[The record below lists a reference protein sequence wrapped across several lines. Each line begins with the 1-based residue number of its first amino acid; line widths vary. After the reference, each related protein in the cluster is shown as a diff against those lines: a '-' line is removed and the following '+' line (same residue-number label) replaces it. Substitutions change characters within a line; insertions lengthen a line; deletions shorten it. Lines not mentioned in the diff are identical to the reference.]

1 MKIRVLSGHDV
12 TDLLSVPACI
22 ELMRETMFQLGNG
35 RAVQPLRTVMSVQG
49 SSGLVSM
56 MPAQVGSTLGF
67 KSVTV
72 FPDNRGTSFSTHQAV
87 IGLIDSQTG
96 SVLAL
101 VDGTSITELRTAAVS
116 TVATQEMARDDAS
129 KLLVVGTGAQGRAHV
144 TALDAGLD
152 LDEIRLWNRDVAR
165 SRRVAEELAAM
176 VSTPISVVSTVEDG
190 AKNADIIVT
199 ATSSGEP
206 VLSRDW
212 VYPGTHI
219 NAVGA
224 CVPTAREL
232 DTQTVLDSRLIVD
245 SVESAINEAGEIAI
259 PLQAGDIDS
268 EHISGE
274 LGSVLVGQTVGR
286 ADSDEITIFKSL
298 GLGIQ
303 DIAAADFVF
312 RAALSRD
319 KGTVIDV

>member
-12 TDLLSVPACI
+12 TNLLSVDACI
-22 ELMRETMFQLGNG
+22 ELMRETMFQLGSG

-49 SSGLVSM
+49 STGLVSM
-56 MPAQVGSTLGF
+56 MPAQVGQTLGF

-116 TVATQEMARDDAS
+116 TVATQEMARDGAS
-129 KLLVVGTGAQGRAHV
+129 KLLIIGTGAQGRAHV

-152 LDEIRLWNRDVAR
+152 LEEIRLWNRDVAR
-165 SRRVAEELAAM
+165 ARQVAEELAAM
-176 VSTPISVVSTVEDG
+176 VSTPIAVVNTVEDG
-190 AKNADIIVT
+190 AKDADIIVT
-199 ATSSGEP
+199 ATSASEP
-206 VLSRDW
+206 VLSRGW
-212 VYPGTHI
+212 IHAGTHI

-245 SVESAINEAGEIAI
+245 RVESAINEAGEIAI
-259 PLQAGDIDS
+259 PLRAGDIDS

-286 ADSDEITIFKSL
+286 SDSNEITIFKSL

-312 RAALSRD
+312 RAAVSSD
-319 KGTVIDV
+319 EGTVIDV